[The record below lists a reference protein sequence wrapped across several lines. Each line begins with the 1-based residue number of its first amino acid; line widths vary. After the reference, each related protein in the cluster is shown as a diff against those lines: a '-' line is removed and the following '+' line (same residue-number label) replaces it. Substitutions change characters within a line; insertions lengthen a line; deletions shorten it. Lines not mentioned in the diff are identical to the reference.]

1 MRTRNINELR
11 AIHAKGVYDKN
22 KDIIQAL
29 KLKHGNSKLDHP
41 DVFNENRNR
50 SRSQTGYTNLK
61 ENADLIAK
69 YSIDPKSKFKIVTPI
84 GLSLKN
90 PDGRGELWEDSDGNH
105 IQKYL
110 YKGSGKIVE
119 MSPNK
124 FLNIVAPM
132 NSGEQGSF
140 DEKTGK
146 LKRDENGKIIYTYH
160 TPTSDNAEDYNQ
172 SSLEHLRK
180 NMGVTSGQM
189 PNINVELNEK
199 TGLLKVHGHE
209 GRHRAFVAR
218 EKGID
223 KIPVMVATGH
233 SDSIMPDSYKDLI
246 KKEMYQKEDYRS
258 DWDVKIYHTT
268 HICNNNNNATSIR
281 WWLIMW
287 LSKINTWP

>member
-22 KDIIQAL
+22 KDIIRAL

-41 DVFNENRNR
+41 DVFNEGMTRL
-50 SRSQTGYTNLK
+50 GHKNLK
-61 ENADLIAK
+61 ENADIIAK
-69 YSIDPKSKFKIVTPI
+69 YSIDPESKFKIVTPI

-90 PDGRGELWEDSDGNH
+90 PDGRGEFYEPSDGTH

-140 DEKTGK
+140 DENGE

-160 TPTSDNAEDYNQ
+160 TPTSDNEEDYNQ

-189 PNINVELNEK
+189 PNINVELNDSGEF
-199 TGLLKVHGHE
+199 LRVIGHE

-246 KKEMYQKEDYRS
+246 KKEMFIPENQRG
-258 DWDVKIYHTT
+258 I
-268 HICNNNNNATSIR
+268 
-281 WWLIMW
+281 
-287 LSKINTWP
+287 

>member
-1 MRTRNINELR
+1 VRTRNINELR
-11 AIHAKGVYDKN
+11 AIHAKKMYEKN
-22 KDIIQAL
+22 GDIIQAL
-29 KLKHGNSKLDHP
+29 KLKHGNSKLSHP
-41 DVFNENRNR
+41 DVFDEGMTRL
-50 SRSQTGYTNLK
+50 GHKNLK
-61 ENADLIAK
+61 ENADIIAK

-84 GLSLKN
+84 GLSSG
-90 PDGRGELWEDSDGNH
+90 DHSWEESDGGH

-119 MSPNK
+119 MSPDK

-140 DEKTGK
+140 DEKGE

-180 NMGVTSGQM
+180 NMGVTSGEM
-189 PNINVELNEK
+189 PNINVRLNDNGFLEV
-199 TGLLKVHGHE
+199 GGHE

-218 EKGID
+218 EKGIE
-223 KIPVMVATGH
+223 KIPVMVATSH

-246 KKEMYQKEDYRS
+246 KKEMYQKENQSR
-258 DWDVKIYHTT
+258 
-268 HICNNNNNATSIR
+268 R
-281 WWLIMW
+281 
-287 LSKINTWP
+287 

>member
-84 GLSLKN
+84 GLSSGS
-90 PDGRGELWEDSDGNH
+90 GRNEIYEPSDGTH

-119 MSPNK
+119 MSPDN
-124 FLNIVAPM
+124 FLKIVG
-132 NSGEQGSF
+132 NQGEH
-140 DEKTGK
+140 
-146 LKRDENGKIIYTYH
+146 NN
-160 TPTSDNAEDYNQ
+160 DNAEDFNQ

-246 KKEMYQKEDYRS
+246 KKEMFIPQR
-258 DWDVKIYHTT
+258 
-268 HICNNNNNATSIR
+268 R
-281 WWLIMW
+281 R
-287 LSKINTWP
+287 